1 MLVALPQFQKEE
13 LLASLLIFRVLYFML
28 PFGAAVLLLSARE
41 GWLAA
46 RVSARN
52 ACAAAAKDRQLS

>member
-1 MLVALPQFQKEE
+1 
-13 LLASLLIFRVLYFML
+13 
-28 PFGAAVLLLSARE
+28 VLLLSVRE

-46 RVSARN
+46 RISAGK